1 MKEKKEEPEYGKP
14 KITFFRFTHKNGY
27 FRIHH
32 QIIVPHQECKIG
44 KKRKNH

>member
-1 MKEKKEEPEYGKP
+1 MKEKK
-14 KITFFRFTHKNGY
+14 KNQNMENQKLY

>member
-1 MKEKKEEPEYGKP
+1 MKEKRRTRIWKT

>member
-1 MKEKKEEPEYGKP
+1 MKEKKKNQNMENQKLH
-14 KITFFRFTHKNGY
+14 FSRFTHKNGY

>member
-1 MKEKKEEPEYGKP
+1 MKEKKKNQNMENQKLH
-14 KITFFRFTHKNGY
+14 FTHKNGY

>member
-1 MKEKKEEPEYGKP
+1 MKEKK
-14 KITFFRFTHKNGY
+14 KNQNMENQKLH
-27 FRIHH
+27 FSVSHIRIHH

>member
-1 MKEKKEEPEYGKP
+1 MKEKKKNQN
-14 KITFFRFTHKNGY
+14 TFFRFTHKNGY